1 MMSNDVAIQVQ
12 GVGKK
17 YCRSLKQTLVYGV
30 RDVARDVFGI
40 TPASSELRRDEFWAL
55 NDVSFEVKRG
65 ECLGV
70 IGANGAGK
78 STLLKLL
85 NGVIL
90 PDKGKIRVRGKVGGL
105 LELGAGFHPMLT
117 GRENIHLSGA
127 ILGLRKEQI
136 NDKFD
141 AIIDFAGL
149 KDFIDSPVKYYSSG
163 MYVRLGFAVAV
174 HTNPDILLIDEA
186 LAVGD
191 VLFQT
196 KCFAKV
202 REFKENGT
210 IIILVTH
217 SLGLVTTH
225 CSRALLVNHGRL
237 LFDQSPKTVVGQYN
251 RLVATHGRLPSTT
264 SLGVPERTVRN
275 LPSKEI
281 EWNDCF
287 RMNPNEDRYGSRRAE
302 ILEAGIFD
310 LDDSPAQVLERNNAY
325 LIKVKVRHNE
335 SMPAAIVAYAISDA
349 NGQVLCGTNT
359 LYQRVDMGQ
368 MQTNATV
375 VVVFRHIARLNPGEY
390 LLSLGC
396 GAWVDG
402 DYLVYDRRIDYFTF
416 QIVGD
421 SPRVGLF
428 DPECTVEWKPAR

>member
-1 MMSNDVAIQVQ
+1 
-12 GVGKK
+12 
-17 YCRSLKQTLVYGV
+17 
-30 RDVARDVFGI
+30 
-40 TPASSELRRDEFWAL
+40 
-55 NDVSFEVKRG
+55 
-65 ECLGV
+65 
-70 IGANGAGK
+70 
-78 STLLKLL
+78 
-85 NGVIL
+85 
-90 PDKGKIRVRGKVGGL
+90 
-105 LELGAGFHPMLT
+105 
-117 GRENIHLSGA
+117 
-127 ILGLRKEQI
+127 
-136 NDKFD
+136 
-141 AIIDFAGL
+141 
-149 KDFIDSPVKYYSSG
+149 
-163 MYVRLGFAVAV
+163 
-174 HTNPDILLIDEA
+174 LLIDEA

-217 SLGLVTTH
+217 SLDLVTTY
-225 CSRALLVNHGRL
+225 CSRSLLLDNGRL
-237 LFDQSPKTVVGQYN
+237 LFDHSPKKVVGRYN
-251 RLVATHGRLPSTT
+251 RLIATRRRLPRAQSPGVIENTART
-264 SLGVPERTVRN
+264 S
-275 LPSKEI
+275 PSKDI
-281 EWNDCF
+281 EWNDFF
-287 RMNPNEDRYGSRRAE
+287 RINPYEDRYGSRRAE

-310 LDDSPAQVLERNNAY
+310 LDNFPAQVLERNNEY

-335 SMPAAIVAYAISDA
+335 SMPAAIVAYAIRDA

-359 LYQRVDMGQ
+359 FYQKVDMGQ
-368 MQTNATV
+368 MPSEATV

-402 DYLVYDRRIDYFTF
+402 DYLVYDRRFDYFAF